1 MECILA
7 DYTFTPGQTFNVTCY
22 SDLHDDATAC
32 AHDQLKAHMER
43 RAALSNPVF
52 LGIGDTGNW
61 IMPGQDRRHTP
72 STPLAELATRDD
84 YIDAAIALQ
93 VERYK
98 GYPWRM
104 FGLGNHETS
113 IINHHH
119 TDPVRR
125 LCDALNVPWGGYS
138 GHYIMRFYIEGE
150 STPRCKA
157 TILYHHGAGG
167 GKVQKGFGWAR
178 DWGLRQEG
186 WDVFVFGHNHYCHT
200 HHETVTSPTERGKLR
215 SRDVHFVN
223 TGTFQRSMEQ
233 GSMPAYSEIKGYFP
247 VALTSPL
254 IQITPTLEKGGR
266 PAISVTT
273 GDC

>member
-1 MECILA
+1 
-7 DYTFTPGQTFNVTCY
+7 
-22 SDLHDDATAC
+22 
-32 AHDQLKAHMER
+32 
-43 RAALSNPVF
+43 
-52 LGIGDTGNW
+52 
-61 IMPGQDRRHTP
+61 MPGQDRRHTP
-72 STPLAELATRDD
+72 STPLPELATRDD
-84 YIDAAIALQ
+84 YIDAAVELQ

-104 FGLGNHETS
+104 FGLGNHETA

-125 LCDALNVPWGGYS
+125 LCEKLEVPWGGYS
-138 GHYIMRFYIEGE
+138 GYYRMRFWIEGE
-150 STPRCKA
+150 DAPRSKC

-178 DWGLRQEG
+178 DWALRQEG
-186 WDVFVFGHNHYCHT
+186 WDVFVYGHNHYLNI
-200 HHETVTSPTERGKLR
+200 HHETVTAPTERGELR
-215 SRDVHFVN
+215 SRDVFFVN

-247 VALTSPL
+247 VALSSPL
-254 IQITPTLEKGGR
+254 IQVTPTPTRGTR
-266 PAISVTT
+266 PQITIST